1 MSFARDYGT
10 NDLATAAAK
19 AKSAVTPFKY
29 MTGDPTGLAA
39 GGLNP
44 AIYAGAPAGGG
55 GGGGNGGG
63 TPSGTNPPLGQIT
76 IPGPDY
82 KSLIESSP
90 EYQSWLQS
98 STRNLGDAATQRKAA
113 LRALVLQY
121 GGLPAGVQDAYGDL
135 APGDLQAGADNP
147 YSQKAQLDRSYATNV
162 EAMKRSLAA
171 RGALHSGDLGY
182 EQNQLDTQK
191 GQTLSD
197 LGNQFS
203 SALQAAI
210 GQYLGV
216 VGSENDN
223 RTGAV
228 EQAYQDIIS
237 NPLYQQG
244 AGGQAQLV
252 SDWQTKYGKPVYQDG
267 VGNLYTVDGNGTP
280 IPYFGS

>member
-1 MSFARDYGT
+1 MSFATDYGMP
-10 NDLATAAAK
+10 DLAAAAAK
-19 AKSAVTPFKY
+19 ARSRHSPYGYMNNPTFDPGVGGKVLPPPTPV
-29 MTGDPTGLAA
+29 
-39 GGLNP
+39 
-44 AIYAGAPAGGG
+44 GGG
-55 GGGGNGGG
+55 GGGGGGG
-63 TPSGTNPPLGQIT
+63 PVGGPLGSIT

-82 KSLIESSP
+82 TSLIESSP

-98 STRNLGDAATQRKAA
+98 STQNLANAATQRKAA

-121 GGLPAGVQDAYGDL
+121 GGLPAGVSDSYGDL
-135 APGDLQAGADNP
+135 GAGDMQAGRDNP
-147 YSQKAQLDRSYATNV
+147 YSQVALLKRTYDQNV
-162 EAMKRSLAA
+162 NDMKRGLAA

-182 EQNQLDTQK
+182 GQAQLDTAK
-191 GQTLSD
+191 GQSEYD
-197 LGNQFS
+197 LGNQFA

-216 VGSENDN
+216 VGQENQN
-223 RTGAV
+223 RAGAV
-228 EQAYQDIIS
+228 GQAYQNLIQ